1 MKAQVFLALPGG
13 VESASRQY
21 RYSVALCGLR
31 ERRPIAM
38 REAHP
43 QGLAALHA
51 RHVPGGQAAGELGA
65 EVVMAGLPD
74 RGLALAQLLKAWQQ
88 FGGGELCRD
97 VHAEAVHGEQPRR
110 PMRGS
115 GARTQPMRRPPQTLL
130 LSEPIVIT
138 SSA

>member
-13 VESASRQY
+13 AESASRQY

-65 EVVMAGLPD
+65 EEWTDKCLLATELLNYLP
-74 RGLALAQLLKAWQQ
+74 RA
-88 FGGGELCRD
+88 
-97 VHAEAVHGEQPRR
+97 
-110 PMRGS
+110 MRECT
-115 GARTQPMRRPPQTLL
+115 R
-130 LSEPIVIT
+130 
-138 SSA
+138 